1 MIEAKTPGSEG
12 ALRCPSVAPALSKS
26 RHLRAVLHALVFDR
40 LKKSES
46 SLGAGVSTTGALAA
60 AVLAPSGF
68 GPSRARLSL
77 VGEVEAS
84 DAIGWRTMGGLGAH
98 NGEAGHVTTW
108 INEDVPAMRRRPT
121 NGAKLDKF
129 ALALVSFT
137 KHAIF

>member
-1 MIEAKTPGSEG
+1 M
-12 ALRCPSVAPALSKS
+12 
-26 RHLRAVLHALVFDR
+26 
-40 LKKSES
+40 KKSES
-46 SLGAGVSTTGALAA
+46 SLGAGESTTGALAA

-121 NGAKLDKF
+121 NGAKLGKF
-129 ALALVSFT
+129 ALALVSYT

>member
-1 MIEAKTPGSEG
+1 M
-12 ALRCPSVAPALSKS
+12 APALSKS
-26 RHLRAVLHALVFDR
+26 RHLRPVLHALLFDR

-46 SLGAGVSTTGALAA
+46 SLGAGGSTTGALAA

-137 KHAIF
+137 LARVFQTCHILIHSSVLRLE